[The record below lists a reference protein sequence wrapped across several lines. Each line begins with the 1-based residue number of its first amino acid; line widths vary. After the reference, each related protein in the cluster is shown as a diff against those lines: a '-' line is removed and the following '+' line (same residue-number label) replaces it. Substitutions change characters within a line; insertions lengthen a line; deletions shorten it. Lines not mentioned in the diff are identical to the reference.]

1 MKKILIAIA
10 VLLSFNA
17 FADTYVRGY
26 TKQNGTYVEPHY
38 RSSPN
43 GTTLD
48 NYSTKGNVN
57 PYTGKEGN
65 VNPPLYAYPP
75 STYIPSPAT
84 QNSLVEKTLAPSNSS
99 NLFNGIPVYE
109 FGN

>member
-48 NYSTKGNVN
+48 NYSTKGNFN
-57 PYTGKEGN
+57 PYTGQAGTVDPYKIDAT
-65 VNPPLYAYPP
+65 PYSL
-75 STYIPSPAT
+75 PAI
-84 QNSLVEKTLAPSNSS
+84 QPIDSYQYQYKWDLDIKKTL
-99 NLFNGIPVYE
+99 LLKTKF
-109 FGN
+109 F

>member
-1 MKKILIAIA
+1 MKLKSVYCI
-10 VLLSFNA
+10 
-17 FADTYVRGY
+17 RGDSVHVKGY
-26 TKQNGTYVEPHY
+26 YKSNGTYVQPHY

-43 GTTLD
+43 STTLD

-57 PYTGKEGN
+57 PYTGKEGT
-65 VNPPLYAYPP
+65 VNPPLYAHPL

-84 QNSLVEKTLAPSNSS
+84 QNSHPEKTLVPSNSS
-99 NLFNGIPVYE
+99 NSFNGIPVYE